1 MAAAAMEPE
10 DFFNYLFQV
19 DNGILKKYI
28 EDSFNVPIISA
39 SGSRIRILEDKMI
52 GPFHFNRHIESSRP
66 NYITFLI
73 TGPEVNIVAKIRVEL
88 PPAGQ
93 SLRVYDDLSNI
104 EISKGAYPNIWH
116 RRINKR
122 WILSEEYD
130 RAEREKKAA
139 LMGNIKDLG
148 FVPPSENGSYP
159 GGSQFRE
166 MNLERLRYTKPQS
179 AEQVAANLRVGGI
192 PYHEAHLLRKDP
204 LAGLHIPLTPIQKY
218 GGRRRHRTQRRR
230 PKSKSKS
237 YRRRRV

>member
-1 MAAAAMEPE
+1 MEPE
-10 DFFNYLFQV
+10 DFFNYLFHV

-39 SGSRIRILEDKMI
+39 SESRIRILEDKMI
-52 GPFHFNRHIESSRP
+52 GPFHFNSHVESSRA

-93 SLRVYDDLSNI
+93 PLRVYDDLSNI

-139 LMGNIKDLG
+139 LLGNIKELG

-166 MNLERLRYTKPQS
+166 MNLERLRYSKPLT

-192 PYHEAHLLRKDP
+192 PYHEAHLLRQDP
-204 LAGLHIPLTPIQKY
+204 LTGLHIPLTPIQKY
-218 GGRRRHRTQRRR
+218 GGRRRTQRRR